1 MFAWWDSL
9 TALQQGFAIVGIPA
23 TLVLIVQTVLLM
35 FGIGDGDGGDTDV
48 DVDVDIDTDVDA
60 DGFDVSGAA
69 SGDDGLTL
77 FTVRGIVAMF
87 CVGGWSG
94 IVFVDLGL
102 GNIISILLAVVC
114 GVAALFG
121 IAYLMKAVLKL
132 QSSGNIQLGYA
143 IGKTG
148 EVYIPVPPKGQGRGK
163 ITINVQ
169 DRLIEVDAISGGE
182 DTLKTG
188 ETVRVVSIDESG
200 LVVVERI
207 VK

>member
-1 MFAWWDSL
+1 MIAWWNSL
-9 TALQQGFAIVGIPA
+9 TALQHGFALVAIPA

-35 FGIGDGDGGDTDV
+35 FGIGDGDGGDV
-48 DVDVDIDTDVDA
+48 DVDADIDTDGVDI
-60 DGFDVSGAA
+60 SEAA
-69 SGDDGLTL
+69 AGDDGLTL

-87 CVGGWSG
+87 TVGGWSG

-102 GNIISILLAVVC
+102 GTALSIILAVVC

-182 DTLKTG
+182 DILKTG
-188 ETVRVVSIDESG
+188 ESVRVVSIDESG